1 MRLLLGLTAGV
12 LTIGLAA
19 ACAPS
24 DDDSQA
30 TKPAACDKGALPTV
44 SKGVLTIGTDN
55 PAYPPWFVDDK
66 PANGKGYES
75 AVAYAV
81 AKQLGYPRN
90 KVEWK
95 VTTFNSVITP
105 GPKKFDFDIN
115 QVSISADRAK
125 AVDFSPG
132 YYTVAQTVIALKS
145 SPIAKATKVSDLK
158 HAKLGAQISTTSY
171 STITDVI
178 KPTKKPAAYN
188 TNDLA
193 KQALSNGQID
203 GLLVDLP
210 TAFAMVSEIDDSTVV
225 GQLPQT
231 SGTPEQF
238 GLVLEKNSR
247 LTSCV
252 GGAVGRL
259 DANGTLKKLQAK
271 WLENSGA
278 PVLK

>member
-1 MRLLLGLTAGV
+1 MRLLLKVATGLLAVGIT
-12 LTIGLAA
+12 AA
-19 ACAPS
+19 ACAPAK
-24 DDDSQA
+24 DDSAAQ
-30 TKPAACDKGALPTV
+30 KPSCAKGKLPTV
-44 SKGVLTIGTDN
+44 SKGTLTIGTDN

-81 AKQLGYPRN
+81 AKELGYPRS
-90 KVEWK
+90 KVTWK

-115 QVSISADRAK
+115 QVSISADRAQ

-132 YYTVAQTVIALKS
+132 YYTVTQAVIALKS
-145 SPIAKATKVSDLK
+145 SPIAHATKVSQLK
-158 HAKLGAQISTTSY
+158 DAKLGAQISTTSY

-178 KPTKKPAAYN
+178 KPSKKPAAFN

-210 TAFAMVSEIDDSTVV
+210 TAFEMVSEIDHSKVV

-238 GLVLEKNSR
+238 GLVLEKDSP

-259 DANGTLKKLQAK
+259 DAAGTLKKLQTK